1 VIPQLMFSL
10 LMLIPLLISPE
21 NQTAATATPPE
32 PDDVNVIRVILDRL
46 IVPELQKCG
55 VRDPPPLLVV
65 ADQTLSLDL
74 TGKIPD
80 RWQTFLKPGARGWP
94 GLIADESRRLRVI
107 DSFESRNARP
117 HQLPALDRSDLVI
130 VENQRLGEVR
140 RQYSDRPVGIARFSL
155 PGYSADGY
163 AMVLASYGCGE
174 VYGISLLIILNNDAG
189 TWHIAKT
196 HPLSI
201 S

>member
-1 VIPQLMFSL
+1 MIPQLMFSL
-10 LMLIPLLISPE
+10 LMLIPLLISPA
-21 NQTAATATPPE
+21 NQTAATNPPA

-46 IVPELQKCG
+46 IVPELKKFG

-80 RWQTFLKPGARGWP
+80 RWQTVLKPDARGWP
-94 GLIADESRRLRVI
+94 GLIADELRRQRVI

-117 HQLPALDRSDLVI
+117 HQLPALDRFDLVI

-140 RQYSDRPVGIARFSL
+140 QQYSDRPIGIARFSL
-155 PGYSADGY
+155 PGYSPDGY

-174 VYGISLLIILNNDAG
+174 VCGISLLVILNNDAG
-189 TWHIAKT
+189 IWHIAKT
-196 HPLSI
+196 HPLSV